1 MCFAGTQGG
10 EFMSTIASQLAT
22 YATNLRYRDIPPE
35 TAHLAKRMIIDTVA
49 CGLGGYHSTPSQIAR
64 DMAATVT
71 STQPCTVMGSGQ
83 RTSPDLATFANGV
96 MIRYLDFNDGY
107 TSKESGHPSDS
118 IAAVLTAS
126 ELVRAS
132 GKRAIAAT
140 VLAYEA
146 FCRICDAG
154 DIKPYFDHV
163 TVGCIAS
170 ILGAARS
177 LNLSEAQMLQALN
190 LGIAPNLA
198 LYQTRIGDVS
208 MWKGCAYA
216 NASRN
221 AVFATLLAQRGLTGP
236 APIFEGHGGYI
247 NTVHRGPFELAP
259 FGGLGQ
265 PFKIAECSIKRFP
278 LGQYSQTVV
287 QAALEVRAQLPNVQ
301 DIAAVNIETLQTA
314 INIMAGDAEKWHPTN
329 RETADHSM
337 PYTAAVA
344 LLYGTINPGHF
355 DDVYLQN
362 QELLN
367 LTSKVNVQVSE
378 EANRRVPEAMLC
390 KMEVVTNSGQR
401 YVAEVAYHKGHYKNP
416 LSDAELEEKYRAL
429 VGDVLATTKANA
441 LLDRLWHLEEVTD
454 LGEIFKLTII

>member
-1 MCFAGTQGG
+1 MP
-10 EFMSTIASQLAT
+10 TIAEQLAS
-22 YATNLRYRDIPPE
+22 YATNLRYRDIPSE
-35 TAHLAKRMIIDTVA
+35 TAHLAKRMLIDTLA
-49 CGLGGYHSTPSQIAR
+49 CALGGYHSVPSQIAR

-71 STQPCTVMGSGQ
+71 STQPCTVIGSGQ
-83 RTSPDLATFANGV
+83 TTSPDLATFANGV
-96 MIRYLDFNDGY
+96 MIRYLDYNDGY

-118 IAAVLTAS
+118 IAAVLTTS
-126 ELVRAS
+126 ELARAS

-154 DIKPYFDHV
+154 DLKPSFDHV

-170 ILGAARS
+170 VLGAARS
-177 LNLSEAQMLQALN
+177 LRLTQPQTLQALN

-236 APIFEGHGGYI
+236 SPVFEGHGGYLH
-247 NTVHRGPFELAP
+247 TVHRGPFALEP
-259 FGGLGQ
+259 FGGKGH

-278 LGQYSQTVV
+278 LGQYAQTVV
-287 QAALEVRAQLPNVQ
+287 QAALEVREHLPDVH
-301 DIAAVNIETLQTA
+301 DIAEVTIETLQTA

-337 PYTAAVA
+337 PYTTAVA
-344 LLYGTINPGHF
+344 LTYGTINAGHF
-355 DDVYLQN
+355 DDEYLHN
-362 QELLN
+362 QDLLA
-367 LTSKVNVQVSE
+367 LTGKVKVRVSE
-378 EANRRVPEAMLC
+378 AANRRVPEAMLC
-390 KMEVVTNSGQR
+390 KMEVVTYAGQR
-401 YVAEVAYHKGHYKNP
+401 YTSEVAYHKGHYKNP
-416 LSDAELEEKYRAL
+416 LTDAELEEKFHSLA
-429 VGDVLATTKANA
+429 GAVLSPSQANA
-441 LLDRLWHLEEVTD
+441 LLERLWHLEDVADMREVVR
-454 LGEIFKLTII
+454 LTKMEREC